1 MDVFELIK
9 IHPAFFGNNYD
20 GSQYLVFAGVGT
32 ASMYWGGEKREAA
45 AVDVLKLIKIHPE

>member
-20 GSQYLVFAGVGT
+20 GSQYLVFAGAGT
-32 ASMYWGGEKREAA
+32 ASMYWGGEKERPQ
-45 AVDVLKLIKIHPE
+45 LWMY